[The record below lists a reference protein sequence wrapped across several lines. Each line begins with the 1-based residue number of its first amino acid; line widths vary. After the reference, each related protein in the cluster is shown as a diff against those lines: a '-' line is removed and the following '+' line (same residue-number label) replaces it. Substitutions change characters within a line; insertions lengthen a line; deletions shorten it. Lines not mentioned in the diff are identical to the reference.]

1 MRYNIDNKRGGNKMK
16 KVTKILTV
24 VLLIAMIVLSVS
36 EVFATG
42 GLIENIETATKAE
55 QAHVNMGSLPNTVG
69 KVIAY
74 IRNASILVGVVILII
89 LGVKYMIGSVE
100 EKAGYQKSF
109 VPLVVGII
117 VVMAATSIASFLF
130 SIFE

>member
-1 MRYNIDNKRGGNKMK
+1 MK
-16 KVTKILTV
+16 KITKILTI

-36 EVFATG
+36 EVFASGDIIT
-42 GLIENIETATKAE
+42 NIESSAKGN
-55 QAHVNMGSLPNTVG
+55 VDMGTLPQTVG

-74 IRNASILVGVVILII
+74 IRNASILIGVVIIII
-89 LGVKYMIGSVE
+89 LGIKYMLGSVE

-130 SIFE
+130 SIFDVT

>member
-1 MRYNIDNKRGGNKMK
+1 MK
-16 KVTKILTV
+16 KVTKILTI
-24 VLLIAMIVLSVS
+24 VLLVAMIVLSVS
-36 EVFATG
+36 EVFAAG
-42 GLIENIETATKAE
+42 EILSNIEAASNTT
-55 QAHVNMGSLPNTVG
+55 VNMGTLPQTIG

-74 IRNASILVGVVILII
+74 IRNAAIIIGVVIIII
-89 LGVKYMIGSVE
+89 LGIKYMLGSVE

-130 SIFE
+130 SLF

>member
-1 MRYNIDNKRGGNKMK
+1 MK
-16 KVTKILTV
+16 KVTKILTI
-24 VLLIAMIVLSVS
+24 VLLVAMIVMSAS
-36 EVFATG
+36 NVFAQASNILGT
-42 GLIENIETATKAE
+42 IENSANTT
-55 QAHVNMGSLPNTVG
+55 VDMGTLPQTIG

-74 IRNASILVGVVILII
+74 IRNAAIIIGVVIIII
-89 LGVKYMIGSVE
+89 LGIKYMLGSVE

-130 SIFE
+130 SLF

>member
-1 MRYNIDNKRGGNKMK
+1 MK

-24 VLLIAMIVLSVS
+24 VLLMAMIVLSVS

-42 GLIENIETATKAE
+42 TTPGTIVQGIEDSAKTQT
-55 QAHVNMGSLPNTVG
+55 VNMGTLPQTVG
-69 KVIAY
+69 KIIAY
-74 IRNASILVGVVILII
+74 VRNAAILIGIVIIII
-89 LGVKYMIGSVE
+89 LGIKYMLGSVE

-109 VPLVVGII
+109 VPLIVGII

-130 SIFE
+130 SIFA

>member
-1 MRYNIDNKRGGNKMK
+1 MK
-16 KVTKILTV
+16 KITKILTM

-42 GLIENIETATKAE
+42 VTSGIISNIESSAKGNVE
-55 QAHVNMGSLPNTVG
+55 MGTLPQTVG

-74 IRNASILVGVVILII
+74 IRNASILIGVVIIII
-89 LGVKYMIGSVE
+89 LGIKYMLGSVE

-130 SIFE
+130 SIFDAT

>member
-1 MRYNIDNKRGGNKMK
+1 MK
-16 KVTKILTV
+16 KVTKVLTI
-24 VLLIAMIVLSVS
+24 VLLVAMIVLSVS
-36 EVFATG
+36 EVFAAGT
-42 GLIENIETATKAE
+42 LIKNIEDSSNTAA
-55 QAHVNMGSLPNTVG
+55 VNMGTLPQTIG

-74 IRNASILVGVVILII
+74 IRNAAIIIGVVIIII
-89 LGVKYMIGSVE
+89 LGIKYMLGSVE

-130 SIFE
+130 SLF

>member
-1 MRYNIDNKRGGNKMK
+1 MK
-16 KVTKILTV
+16 KVTKILTI
-24 VLLIAMIVLSVS
+24 VLLVAMIVLSVS
-36 EVFATG
+36 EVFAAG
-42 GLIENIETATKAE
+42 GILSNIEAAANTT
-55 QAHVNMGSLPNTVG
+55 VNMGTLPQTIG

-74 IRNASILVGVVILII
+74 IRNAAIIIGVVIIII
-89 LGVKYMIGSVE
+89 LGIKYMLGSVE

-130 SIFE
+130 SLF

>member
-1 MRYNIDNKRGGNKMK
+1 MK
-16 KVTKILTV
+16 KVTKILTI
-24 VLLIAMIVLSVS
+24 VLLVAIIVMSAS
-36 EVFATG
+36 NVFAAASNILG
-42 GLIENIETATKAE
+42 EIENSSNTAD
-55 QAHVNMGSLPNTVG
+55 VDMGTLPTTIG

-74 IRNASILVGVVILII
+74 IRNAAIIIGVVIIII
-89 LGVKYMIGSVE
+89 LGIKYMLGSVE

-130 SIFE
+130 SLF

>member
-1 MRYNIDNKRGGNKMK
+1 MK

-24 VLLIAMIVLSVS
+24 VLLIAMIVLSAS
-36 EVFATG
+36 SVFADEKGTDTG
-42 GLIENIETATKAE
+42 KGTSDIIKKIETSANTHKDDD
-55 QAHVNMGSLPNTVG
+55 MGDLPQTVG

-74 IRNASILVGVVILII
+74 IRNASILIGVVIIII
-89 LGVKYMIGSVE
+89 LGIKYMLGSVE

-109 VPLVVGII
+109 VPLIVGII

-130 SIFE
+130 SIF

>member
-1 MRYNIDNKRGGNKMK
+1 MK

-24 VLLIAMIVLSVS
+24 VLLIAMIFLSVS
-36 EVFATG
+36 EVFAVDTG
-42 GLIENIETATKAE
+42 TLIKNIEDSSSN
-55 QAHVNMGSLPNTVG
+55 QSVNMGTLPQTVG

-74 IRNASILVGVVILII
+74 VRNAAILIGIVIIII
-89 LGVKYMIGSVE
+89 LGIKYMLGSVE

-109 VPLVVGII
+109 VPLIVGII

-130 SIFE
+130 SLF